1 MLNILEKTS
10 GFDDTWNYT
19 FLIVA
24 IVAIVIGTIITVY
37 KILKSDDISN
47 RERIKLLH
55 DEKVLDDPE
64 SLLKKK

>member
-1 MLNILEKTS
+1 MLNILEKAS
-10 GFDDTWNYT
+10 EYNDTWNYT

-24 IVAIVIGTIITVY
+24 IIAIIIGTILTVY

-47 RERIKLLH
+47 KERIKLLH